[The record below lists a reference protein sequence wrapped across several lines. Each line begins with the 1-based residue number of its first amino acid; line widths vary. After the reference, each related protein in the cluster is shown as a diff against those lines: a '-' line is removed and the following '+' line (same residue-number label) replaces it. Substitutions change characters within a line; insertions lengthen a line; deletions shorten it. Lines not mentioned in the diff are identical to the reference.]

1 MADSQIVL
9 NPDTGLF
16 EAQEVVPDTEATVPD
31 TEAIVPDTEATVPD
45 TDVIVLDSPVDL
57 TGSQNT
63 DTTNST
69 DIVGGDSIGDNS
81 SESSDTGASLPDQAE
96 DETDVSES
104 EDMADY
110 DSYINLASAAPSVQS
125 YSVQPW
131 QLNLAENRQI
141 GEHYLIWAERVYYSG
156 NYNYYWHYFA
166 AVGKDIEKNG
176 DMYVYTDA
184 DLYDLYS
191 YDNTTT
197 YQMQQSSGSVNGSS
211 FVVYSDLYFD
221 YVGTASTVSVPF
233 ILVGLLLIITML
245 LIILLRRK

>member
-1 MADSQIVL
+1 MAESQIVM

-16 EAQEVVPDTEATVPD
+16 EAQEAVPDTEVTVPD
-31 TEAIVPDTEATVPD
+31 TEVTVPD
-45 TDVIVLDSPVDL
+45 IEVSVPSSSVNN
-57 TGSQNT
+57 TGSQDT
-63 DTTNST
+63 DTTNSI

-81 SESSDTGASLPDQAE
+81 SQSSDTGASLSDQTE

-110 DSYINLASAAPSVQS
+110 DSYINIASAAPSVQS

-131 QLNLAENRQI
+131 QLNMAENRQI
-141 GEHYLIWAERVYYSG
+141 GEHYLIWAERVYYGG
-156 NYNYYWHYFA
+156 NYNYYWHYFV

-184 DLYDLYS
+184 DVYDLFS

-197 YQMQQSSGSVNGSS
+197 YQMQQTSGSVNGSS

-245 LIILLRRK
+245 LIIALRRK

>member
-1 MADSQIVL
+1 VMSESQIVI

-16 EAQEVVPDTEATVPD
+16 EAQETVP
-31 TEAIVPDTEATVPD
+31 
-45 TDVIVLDSPVDL
+45 SSSVDN
-57 TGSQNT
+57 TGSQDT
-63 DTTNST
+63 DTTNSI
-69 DIVGGDSIGDNS
+69 DIVGGDSIGDYS
-81 SESSDTGASLPDQAE
+81 SESSVAGASLSDQTE

-141 GEHYLIWAERVYYSG
+141 GEHYLIWAERVYYGG
-156 NYNYYWHYFA
+156 NYSYYWHYFA

-245 LIILLRRK
+245 LIIVLRRK

>member
-1 MADSQIVL
+1 VMAESQIVM
-9 NPDTGLF
+9 NPETGLF
-16 EAQEVVPDTEATVPD
+16 EAQETVPD
-31 TEAIVPDTEATVPD
+31 TGVIVPDTGVIVPD
-45 TDVIVLDSPVDL
+45 TGVIVPDSPVDL
-57 TGSQNT
+57 TGSQDT
-63 DTTNST
+63 DTTNSI
-69 DIVGGDSIGDNS
+69 DIVGGDSIGGNS

-141 GEHYLIWAERVYYSG
+141 GEHYLIWAERVYYGSY
-156 NYNYYWHYFA
+156 NNYYWHYFA

-176 DMYVYTDA
+176 DMYVYADA

-245 LIILLRRK
+245 LIIALRRK

>member
-1 MADSQIVL
+1 MAESQIVI

-16 EAQEVVPDTEATVPD
+16 EAQETVPD
-31 TEAIVPDTEATVPD
+31 TEVTVPD
-45 TDVIVLDSPVDL
+45 TDVIVLDPSVDL
-57 TGSQNT
+57 TGSQDT
-63 DTTNST
+63 DTTNSI
-69 DIVGGDSIGDNS
+69 DIVGGDSIGGYS
-81 SESSDTGASLPDQAE
+81 SESSVAGASLSDQAE

-104 EDMADY
+104 EDMVDY
-110 DSYINLASAAPSVQS
+110 DSYINLTSAAPSVQS

-141 GEHYLIWAERVYYSG
+141 GEHYLIWAERVYYGG

-176 DMYVYTDA
+176 DMYMYTDA

-197 YQMQQSSGSVNGSS
+197 YQMQQTSGSVNGSS

-245 LIILLRRK
+245 LIISLRRK

>member
-1 MADSQIVL
+1 MAESQIVI

-16 EAQEVVPDTEATVPD
+16 EAQEAVPDTESTVS
-31 TEAIVPDTEATVPD
+31 
-45 TDVIVLDSPVDL
+45 DSSVDN
-57 TGSQNT
+57 TGSQDT
-63 DTTNST
+63 DTTDSI
-69 DIVGGDSIGDNS
+69 DIVGGDSIGDYS
-81 SESSDTGASLPDQAE
+81 SESSVAGASLSDQTE

-141 GEHYLIWAERVYYSG
+141 GEHYLIWAERVYYGG

-245 LIILLRRK
+245 LIIALRRK

>member
-1 MADSQIVL
+1 MAESQIVM

-16 EAQEVVPDTEATVPD
+16 EAQEAVPDTEVTVPD
-31 TEAIVPDTEATVPD
+31 TEVIVPHTEVTVPD
-45 TDVIVLDSPVDL
+45 IEVSVPSSPVNN
-57 TGSQNT
+57 TGSQYT
-63 DTTNST
+63 DTTNSI

-81 SESSDTGASLPDQAE
+81 SQSSDTGASLSDQTE

-141 GEHYLIWAERVYYSG
+141 GEHYLIWAERVYYGG
-156 NYNYYWHYFA
+156 NYNYYWHYFV

-184 DLYDLYS
+184 DVYDLFS

-197 YQMQQSSGSVNGSS
+197 YQMQQTSGSVNGSS

-245 LIILLRRK
+245 LIIALRRK

>member
-1 MADSQIVL
+1 MAESQIVI

-16 EAQEVVPDTEATVPD
+16 EAQETVPDTEATVPD
-31 TEAIVPDTEATVPD
+31 TGVIVPD
-45 TDVIVLDSPVDL
+45 SSVDL
-57 TGSQNT
+57 TGSQDT
-63 DTTNST
+63 DTTNSI
-69 DIVGGDSIGDNS
+69 DIVGGDSIGDYS
-81 SESSDTGASLPDQAE
+81 SESSVAGASLSDQAE
-96 DETDVSES
+96 DEVDASES
-104 EDMADY
+104 EDMADD
-110 DSYINLASAAPSVQS
+110 DSYINLASVAPSVQS
-125 YSVQPW
+125 YTVQPW

-141 GEHYLIWAERVYYSG
+141 GEHYLIWAERVYYGG

-191 YDNTTT
+191 YDNATT

>member
-1 MADSQIVL
+1 MAESQIVI

-16 EAQEVVPDTEATVPD
+16 ETQEVVPDMEVTVPD
-31 TEAIVPDTEATVPD
+31 TEVTVPDTEVTVPS
-45 TDVIVLDSPVDL
+45 SPVDN
-57 TGSQNT
+57 TGSQDI
-63 DTTNST
+63 DTTNSI
-69 DIVGGDSIGDNS
+69 DIVGGDSIGGNS
-81 SESSDTGASLPDQAE
+81 SESSDTGASLSDQTE

-141 GEHYLIWAERVYYSG
+141 GEHYLIWAERVYYGG
-156 NYNYYWHYFA
+156 NYNYYWHYFV

-184 DLYDLYS
+184 DVYDLYS

-197 YQMQQSSGSVNGSS
+197 YQMQQSSGSVNGAS

-245 LIILLRRK
+245 LIIALRRK

>member
-1 MADSQIVL
+1 MAESQIVI

-16 EAQEVVPDTEATVPD
+16 EAQEAVPDMEVTVPD
-31 TEAIVPDTEATVPD
+31 TEVTVPD
-45 TDVIVLDSPVDL
+45 IEVSVPSSSVNN
-57 TGSQNT
+57 TGSQDT
-63 DTTNST
+63 DTTNSI

-81 SESSDTGASLPDQAE
+81 SQSSDTGASLSDQTE

-141 GEHYLIWAERVYYSG
+141 GEHYLIWAERVYYGG
-156 NYNYYWHYFA
+156 NYNYYWHYFV

-176 DMYVYTDA
+176 DMYMYTDA
-184 DLYDLYS
+184 DVYDLFS

-197 YQMQQSSGSVNGSS
+197 YQMQQTSGSVNGSS

-245 LIILLRRK
+245 LIIALRRK

>member
-1 MADSQIVL
+1 MAESQIVI

-16 EAQEVVPDTEATVPD
+16 EAQEAVPDTEATVPD
-31 TEAIVPDTEATVPD
+31 TGVIVPD
-45 TDVIVLDSPVDL
+45 SSVDL
-57 TGSQNT
+57 TGSQDT
-63 DTTNST
+63 DTTNSI

-81 SESSDTGASLPDQAE
+81 FESSDTGASLSDQAE
-96 DETDVSES
+96 DETDVSQS
-104 EDMADY
+104 EDMVDY

-176 DMYVYTDA
+176 DVYVYTDA

-197 YQMQQSSGSVNGSS
+197 YQMQQTSGSVNGSS

-245 LIILLRRK
+245 LIIALRRK